1 MANCRVD
8 FFEHRD
14 DIQPYL
20 VSYDVI
26 YQIGTVCY
34 KILLAFRQIIEDVL
48 SGDTKEWTDDVSVD
62 RRNACKSFQSCTS
75 YQIDKNCLNIV
86 VLMMGYAYT
95 CSVHILAK
103 LIEIAVA

>member
-1 MANCRVD
+1 M
-8 FFEHRD
+8 
-14 DIQPYL
+14 
-20 VSYDVI
+20 
-26 YQIGTVCY
+26 
-34 KILLAFRQIIEDVL
+34 AFRQIVEDVL
-48 SGDTKEWTDDVSVD
+48 SGDAKEWADDVSVD
-62 RRNACKSFQSCTS
+62 RRNASKSFQACTS

>member
-14 DIQPYL
+14 DIQTHL

-34 KILLAFRQIIEDVL
+34 EVLMAFRQIVEDVL

-86 VLMMGYAYT
+86 VLMMGYSYT